1 MCGPAT
7 VASPFVPLFAEARRV
22 RVTCVLAMVV
32 GALTM
37 WLGTKEAPVPTA
49 SSDGVAVVPMWRPL
63 AMIAGTLPALGMHST
78 LHDLE
83 TVATDVHRRAER
95 RYLLALFL
103 ACTGLEVIAASGL
116 DTSDLLTL
124 ARSLPAWFGVAL
136 VAGTCFG
143 WPLAWTLPVGVF
155 GLLEYWGPAGDG
167 YSWWVFSALPA
178 DDVPSMLFSIC
189 LLGAGIACHATT
201 RWRLWSSFTRRGARS

>member
-1 MCGPAT
+1 
-7 VASPFVPLFAEARRV
+7 
-22 RVTCVLAMVV
+22 
-32 GALTM
+32 
-37 WLGTKEAPVPTA
+37 
-49 SSDGVAVVPMWRPL
+49 MWRPL